1 MLLIPQW
8 CTNRIRMEEP
18 MVFHVQRFGFKDAHH
33 TMGVKDQESNLH
45 LLQLIM
51 AAQHNEDCV

>member
-1 MLLIPQW
+1 
-8 CTNRIRMEEP
+8 MEEP